1 MGDPVSWLIVEPGW
15 DVLDAEGKRVG
26 HVKQVL
32 GDTDKDIFNGVA
44 VSPGLLKPT
53 KYVPAEAI
61 GRIEEGL
68 IRLAIPRERFER
80 FEEHDEAATT

>member
-1 MGDPVSWLIVEPGW
+1 MADPVSWFVVEPGW
-15 DVLDAEGKRVG
+15 EVVDAEGERIG
-26 HVKQVL
+26 QVKEVL
-32 GDTDKDIFNGVA
+32 GDTDKDIFNGIA

-53 KYVPAEAI
+53 RYVPAEAV

-68 IRLAIPRERFER
+68 IRLDISRERFER